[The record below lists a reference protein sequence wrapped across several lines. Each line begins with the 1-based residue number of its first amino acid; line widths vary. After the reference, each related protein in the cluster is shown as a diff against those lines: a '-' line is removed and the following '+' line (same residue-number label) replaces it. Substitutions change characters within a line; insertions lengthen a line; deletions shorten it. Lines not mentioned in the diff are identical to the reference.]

1 MGDKFLSTLIFI
13 DKKSNMFIKYFKTA
27 DRCLLFI
34 EQWSLCAAVSI
45 ALLTAMA
52 NVILRKVTNDYSLYW
67 SDEVVRKVI
76 YFSTYI
82 GSVAAIRNRSLIRID
97 ALPQMLPVL
106 KKPLALFSHMAVLVF
121 SGLMIWLGTKMS
133 IMMFEDEYALTATL
147 RLPEWILYA
156 VLPIMG
162 IMMFIRTLI
171 VMREDWR
178 GIHDITGDE

>member
-1 MGDKFLSTLIFI
+1 
-13 DKKSNMFIKYFKTA
+13 MFIKFFKA
-27 DRCLLFI
+27 VDRCFLFI
-34 EQWSLCAAVSI
+34 EQWSLFAAVSI

-82 GSVAAIRNRSLIRID
+82 GSVAAIRSRSLIRID

-121 SGLMIWLGTKMS
+121 SCLMIWLGLQMTL
-133 IMMFEDEYALTATL
+133 MMFEDEYALTATL
-147 RLPEWILYA
+147 RMPEWILYA
-156 VLPIMG
+156 VLPMMG
-162 IMMFIRTLI
+162 VMMFIRTLI

-178 GIHDITGDE
+178 GIQDITGGQ